1 MIVLAELKVVA
12 VAFGESLMLRVMAL
26 LLLVGHGGGVKE
38 GQGAPSQAS
47 KQPPYQIPQSLT

>member
-1 MIVLAELKVVA
+1 MLAELEVV
-12 VAFGESLMLRVMAL
+12 VVVLLMLGVMV
-26 LLLVGHGGGVKE
+26 LLVGHGGGVKE